1 MDNEEFI
8 RLEQLVDT
16 LIEKYRDLKGKYRI
30 LEESLQESER
40 ECDVL
45 KRELTEL
52 QDQRS
57 EIGSRI
63 SGLLSRIEQWESEQG
78 TGTGEQLEVQQEQD
92 DASFGFHT
100 CLLDV

>member
-40 ECDVL
+40 ECDVPDNEVEEAVSVL
-45 KRELTEL
+45 RREL
-52 QDQRS
+52 
-57 EIGSRI
+57 
-63 SGLLSRIEQWESEQG
+63 
-78 TGTGEQLEVQQEQD
+78 GEPEEY
-92 DASFGFHT
+92 G
-100 CLLDV
+100 